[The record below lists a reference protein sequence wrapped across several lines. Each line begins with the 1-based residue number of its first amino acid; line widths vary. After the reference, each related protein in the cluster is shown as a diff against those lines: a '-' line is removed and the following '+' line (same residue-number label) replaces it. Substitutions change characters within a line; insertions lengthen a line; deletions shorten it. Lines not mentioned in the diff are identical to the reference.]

1 MVLKDAVDIVSPMS
15 FHIADPANTT
25 AQSLYGGLLLD
36 ANSPTIVKALRG
48 LTLDPAVLGALEV
61 PDTVLEAGLYDNI
74 TTRYAAQRIT
84 RPATANGMEGRSSGY
99 PSQRLYTNDPAVLRT
114 QWRAVAR
121 AIVKVQEQ
129 LRAHAHQEL

>member
-1 MVLKDAVDIVSPMS
+1 M
-15 FHIADPANTT
+15 
-25 AQSLYGGLLLD
+25 
-36 ANSPTIVKALRG
+36 KALRG

-74 TTRYAAQRIT
+74 TTRY
-84 RPATANGMEGRSSGY
+84 GMEGRSSGY
-99 PSQRLYTNDPAVLRT
+99 PSQRLYTNDLAVLRT

-121 AIVKVQEQ
+121 AIVKVQAQ